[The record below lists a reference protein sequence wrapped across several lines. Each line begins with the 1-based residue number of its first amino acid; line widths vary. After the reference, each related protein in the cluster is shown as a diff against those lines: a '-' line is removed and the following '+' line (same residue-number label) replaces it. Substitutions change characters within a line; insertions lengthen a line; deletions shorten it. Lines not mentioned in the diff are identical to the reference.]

1 MPAKRTKAKQRQARI
16 TPEAV
21 AAYRERDWLTLH
33 RLLGLK
39 PWEASP
45 IDATGDSPWP
55 TGSAGERTWDKAV
68 RLRAELEAALA
79 EARS

>member
-21 AAYRERDWLTLH
+21 AAYRASDRVALH
-33 RLLGLK
+33 RALGLK

-45 IDATGDSPWP
+45 IDATGDCPWSP
-55 TGSAGERTWDKAV
+55 GSAGERTWDKV
-68 RLRAELEAALA
+68 VGLRAELEAAVR
-79 EARS
+79 AR